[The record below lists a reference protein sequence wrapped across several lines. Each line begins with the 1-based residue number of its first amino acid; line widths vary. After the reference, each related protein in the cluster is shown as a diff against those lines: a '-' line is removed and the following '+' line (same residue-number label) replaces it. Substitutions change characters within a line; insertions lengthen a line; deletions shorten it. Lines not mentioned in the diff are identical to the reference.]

1 MSSFMTYGHPAQG
14 DPPPRG
20 RGPDP
25 IQLSNTPILLR
36 SQSYN
41 FPSLVQPQCNPK
53 ITVQMVPILEAAS
66 VTASP
71 IAGCCAHSIGT
82 AVPALENW
90 IGLVLSGLWK
100 SNVWHGIESV
110 LGLKEIK
117 LKIIPVGMSRRSTWA
132 SALDSNRINSDVPR
146 QDCRILSWSTYGVS
160 WSIYHR

>member
-1 MSSFMTYGHPAQG
+1 MVTLPKATLLVCVLQELGAPFTMWQ
-14 DPPPRG
+14 R
-20 RGPDP
+20 PDP

-71 IAGCCAHSIGT
+71 IAGCCAHSIGM

-100 SNVWHGIESV
+100 SNVWHWHREC
-110 LGLKEIK
+110 
-117 LKIIPVGMSRRSTWA
+117 A
-132 SALDSNRINSDVPR
+132 
-146 QDCRILSWSTYGVS
+146 GVKRNQAKNNPS
-160 WSIYHR
+160 GHVQAIHMG